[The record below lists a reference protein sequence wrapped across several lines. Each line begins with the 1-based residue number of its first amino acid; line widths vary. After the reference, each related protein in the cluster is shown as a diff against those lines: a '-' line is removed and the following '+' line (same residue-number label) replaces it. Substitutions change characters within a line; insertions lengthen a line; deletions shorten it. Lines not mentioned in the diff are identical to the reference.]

1 MSWIEESNGGS
12 EQTFVVQYRLDT
24 STQWI
29 NHTEEF
35 PEKGFQ
41 KNHTAVISNLESN
54 TRYLVR
60 VLAYNKYGY
69 QNFTNKQE
77 ALTLE
82 GKVIIFYFN

>member
-12 EQTFVVQYRLDT
+12 EQTFIVLYRRDT
-24 STQWI
+24 STHWI

-35 PEKGFQ
+35 PEQ
-41 KNHTAVISNLESN
+41 ILKNIHIRVVSNLEPK

-69 QNFTNKQE
+69 KGSTKERE
-77 ALTLE
+77 ALTVE
-82 GKVIIFYFN
+82 GKIIYN